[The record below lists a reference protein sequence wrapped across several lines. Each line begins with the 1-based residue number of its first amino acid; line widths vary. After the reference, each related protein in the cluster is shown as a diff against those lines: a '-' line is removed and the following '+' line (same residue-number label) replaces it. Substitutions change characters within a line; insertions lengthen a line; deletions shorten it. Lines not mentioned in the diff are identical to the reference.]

1 MLINHKEKQMKKLVM
16 ASVIGLA
23 SLFSFTM
30 ANVAVAANDSTLSL
44 KVGVIDLQQIVQKSP
59 QMVKINADLEKQFK
73 PRSTSLLAMRKN
85 LQAEIE
91 KLNRDGSVLSNAD
104 RTALQTKINSDTTT
118 FQKQAGEFQRDLTTA
133 ENTARQKFATQ
144 VSTAINSVATSQQYD
159 MIIQKSAVP
168 YINTKLDVTAQ
179 VLSIMTSQK
188 S

>member
-30 ANVAVAANDSTLSL
+30 ANVAVAANDSALNL

-59 QMVKINADLEKQFK
+59 QMVKINAELEKQFK
-73 PRSTSLLAMRKN
+73 PRSTALLSMRKN

-91 KLNRDGSVLSNAD
+91 KLNRDGSVMSNAD
-104 RTALQTKINSDTTT
+104 RSALQTKINNDTTA
-118 FQKQAGEFQRDLTTA
+118 FQKQAGEFQRDLSTA
-133 ENTARQKFATQ
+133 ENDARQKFAQQ
-144 VSTAINSVATSQQYD
+144 VTTAINSVATAQQYD

-168 YINTKLDVTAQ
+168 YTNAKLDVTTQ
-179 VLSIMTSQK
+179 VLNIMTGQK